1 MTNIKILL
9 VDDHPLVLDSLRGR
23 LNAEP
28 GFTVVGT
35 ARSADAAIGLAL
47 DHRPNVVL
55 MDIDMPGVNCFDAA
69 RRIATT
75 DPNVNLLFLSAFM
88 TDEHIENVLAI
99 GAVGYLLKSEPMDTI
114 VKAIHSAANGKASF
128 SEAVQSRI
136 VVGCDRPRFS
146 TKLGVRRSLLT
157 SRETEVLQYVARG
170 LSTKEIAKHMHLSSR
185 TIDNHRTNIMNKLD
199 IHDRVELTRFAIR
212 EGLARP

>member
-75 DPNVNLLFLSAFM
+75 VRTSTSSSSALL
-88 TDEHIENVLAI
+88 
-99 GAVGYLLKSEPMDTI
+99 
-114 VKAIHSAANGKASF
+114 
-128 SEAVQSRI
+128 
-136 VVGCDRPRFS
+136 
-146 TKLGVRRSLLT
+146 
-157 SRETEVLQYVARG
+157 
-170 LSTKEIAKHMHLSSR
+170 
-185 TIDNHRTNIMNKLD
+185 
-199 IHDRVELTRFAIR
+199 
-212 EGLARP
+212 